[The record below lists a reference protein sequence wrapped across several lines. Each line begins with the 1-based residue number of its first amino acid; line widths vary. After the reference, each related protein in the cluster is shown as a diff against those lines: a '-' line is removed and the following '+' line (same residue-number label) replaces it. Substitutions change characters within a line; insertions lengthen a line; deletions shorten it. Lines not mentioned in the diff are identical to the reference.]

1 MNYKEP
7 VKADI
12 KPEDIIFHQEINII
26 DLVGRRMNFSIAC
39 VEPVDEIVIEK
50 EKEND

>member
-7 VKADI
+7 VKANI

-26 DLVGRRMNFSIAC
+26 ELVGRRMNFSIAC
-39 VEPVDEIVIEK
+39 IGRVDKIVIEK